1 MIAISA
7 VMGSVAYAGTITGD
21 DATVYNVATNGT
33 ETGATANT
41 IATYQA
47 TEAAIETAWNN
58 AEAWIGQELGY
69 DTTTTDAHTAL
80 HAAGFTANDF
90 LGAVTENKTAI
101 AGKQDALTTEQLAA
115 ANSGITADKVST
127 YDGYATSKQDALTT
141 TQLAAANSGITADKV
156 STYDGYATS
165 KQDAL
170 TTTQLAA
177 ANSGITADKVSTYD
191 GYATSKQ
198 DALTTGQLAAV
209 NSGITAD
216 KVSTYD
222 GYATS
227 KQDTLTTEQLAAVNS
242 GITAELVGQI
252 TTNKNDINTINN
264 NINVASNGN
273 YITAGKNVAAN
284 LGALDT
290 QVKANADN
298 IGNLTYANNAA
309 VNYNA
314 IAANTN
320 LTTAVSQIASNIGAA
335 ATGTNGNVLANNT
348 VNANLDRIDSNMG
361 NLSAITN
368 NAFGGTNTNITGAVN
383 ALATNVANGMGG
395 TFATN
400 GTWSATIVNNGA
412 VKYQNN
418 VAATSLMGAVNQVAS
433 NIGTAVTSTNVV
445 GLTNTVNQN
454 LTAIDTVIGDYH
466 NVANTN
472 GNLSG
477 TDLTADLDMIDT
489 VIGNRAALTSSN
501 AAINNA
507 VATDLSTAFNTTG
520 NLIGD
525 MDFTGTN
532 YVSAATSLSDAVRG
546 LDTSLRDVEHNM
558 HKIEYNMK
566 SGLAAMSALSAL
578 VPNARDCGNTQVS
591 VGTGVYS
598 DRVGVA
604 LGGFHYFNDHVLMN
618 LGASYGGTKDWA
630 FRAGVTFG
638 IGM

>member
-1 MIAISA
+1 MSA
-7 VMGSVAYAGTITGD
+7 VMGGMAHAGTITD
-21 DATVYNVATNGT
+21 SDTNVYTIVTNGT
-33 ETGATANT
+33 ETGATANM

-58 AEAWIGQELGY
+58 AETWIGQELGY
-69 DTTTTDAHTAL
+69 DTTTTDAHTVL
-80 HAAGFTANDF
+80 HDAGFTANDF

-101 AGKQDALTTEQLAA
+101 AGKQDTLTTEQLAA
-115 ANSGITADKVST
+115 ANSGITADKVS
-127 YDGYATSKQDALTT
+127 A
-141 TQLAAANSGITADKV
+141 
-156 STYDGYATS
+156 
-165 KQDAL
+165 
-170 TTTQLAA
+170 
-177 ANSGITADKVSTYD
+177 
-191 GYATSKQ
+191 
-198 DALTTGQLAAV
+198 
-209 NSGITAD
+209 
-216 KVSTYD
+216 YD

-252 TTNKNDINTINN
+252 TTNKNDITTINN
-264 NINVASNGN
+264 NINVASHGN

-298 IGNLTYANNAA
+298 IGNLTYANNAD
-309 VNYNA
+309 VNYAA

-383 ALATNVANGMGG
+383 ALATNVAMAMGG
-395 TFATN
+395 TFATD
-400 GTWSATIVNNGA
+400 GSWSSTITNNGA

-418 VAATSLMGAVNQVAS
+418 VAVTSLTGAINQVAS
-433 NIGTAVTSTNVV
+433 NIGTAVTSTNIV

-466 NVANTN
+466 HVANTN

-477 TDLTADLDMIDT
+477 TNLTADLDMIDA

-501 AAINNA
+501 TAINNA